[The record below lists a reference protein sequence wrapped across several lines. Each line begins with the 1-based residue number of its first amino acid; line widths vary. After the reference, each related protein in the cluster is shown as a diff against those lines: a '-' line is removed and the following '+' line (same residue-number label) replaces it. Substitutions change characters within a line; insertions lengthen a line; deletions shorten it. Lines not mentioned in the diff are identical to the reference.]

1 MERSDE
7 CQCYCKG
14 GDGVIRADS
23 KGRAVV
29 APDCISLSCSRAV
42 LSLSSAANVSGHDR
56 AVWLKSER
64 WVLFGF
70 FFLPVCVLFRATNIE
85 IFISGRL
92 QGSFFL
98 Q

>member
-1 MERSDE
+1 MFFCCFSFVSRFTERSDE

-29 APDCISLSCSRAV
+29 APECISLSCSRAV
-42 LSLSSAANVSGHDR
+42 LSLSSAENVSGHDR
-56 AVWLKSER
+56 AVWLKSEH

-70 FFLPVCVLFRATNIE
+70 LLTSVGFVFAYCKQ
-85 IFISGRL
+85 S
-92 QGSFFL
+92 
-98 Q
+98 